1 MQIKMTNQKSENA
14 KVHFSCFMN
23 MIENTI
29 PFSFPH
35 FPGVGGGGG
44 GEDHHKLGF

>member
-1 MQIKMTNQKSENA
+1 
-14 KVHFSCFMN
+14 MN

-35 FPGVGGGGG
+35 FPGVGGGG
-44 GEDHHKLGF
+44 EDHLKLGF